1 MKLQIENVS
10 LSIEGDS
17 ILENLNLNVDEH
29 EILSIIGPSAS
40 GKSSLLR
47 MIAGFENINSGKIKL
62 NNSIVDDMVTKVEP
76 QKRNIGIIFQD
87 LALFPHLNCKDN
99 ILFGISKNCI
109 DQK

>member
-47 MIAGFENINSGKIKL
+47 MIAGLEKIDNGEIFINDIKINEL
-62 NNSIVDDMVTKVEP
+62 HPS
-76 QKRNIGIIFQD
+76 KRQIIH
-87 LALFPHLNCKDN
+87 P
-99 ILFGISKNCI
+99 SKPY
-109 DQK
+109 KKE

>member
-62 NNSIVDDMVTKVEP
+62 NNSIVDDMVTKVCLLYTSP
-76 QKRNIGIIFQD
+76 SPRD
-87 LALFPHLNCKDN
+87 
-99 ILFGISKNCI
+99 
-109 DQK
+109 